1 MYIFAKVNFKN
12 DIKMASKFFNSIK
25 SAFVTEIPDE
35 NPTQVEATVAVPSPT
50 IVVSPTVQVP
60 GVIEGQVN
68 DDLLQKLCQV
78 MEDSNLPGPD
88 YLELKNVA
96 NNDDMKRTVPDEV
109 QRLMVAFITMKSSN
123 PEMTKE
129 RVIKSIDEYIG
140 MMENERKIGHEQLQ
154 CIWNERVDAQKVLV
168 ENAEKRIAELQKELQ
183 EQVAFV
189 QTKNN
194 EIAAASNECNINK
207 ANFDATVD
215 FLVKNLSDDKVK
227 LNQILN

>member
-1 MYIFAKVNFKN
+1 
-12 DIKMASKFFNSIK
+12 MASKFFNSIK

-35 NPTQVEATVAVPSPT
+35 NPAIDVNTSTPVSTPVSTPK
-50 IVVSPTVQVP
+50 IVMPASIQVP

-68 DDLLQKLCQV
+68 DELLQKLCQV

-96 NNDDMKRTVPDEV
+96 NNDDMKRTVPDEA

-123 PEMTKE
+123 PDMTKE
-129 RVIKSIDEYIG
+129 RVIKSIDEYVG
-140 MMENERKIGHEQLQ
+140 MMENERKTGHEQLQ
-154 CIWNERVDAQKVLV
+154 YIWNEKVDSQKILV

-183 EQVAFV
+183 EQIAFV
-189 QTKNN
+189 QSKNN

>member
-1 MYIFAKVNFKN
+1 
-12 DIKMASKFFNSIK
+12 MASKFFNSIK

-35 NPTQVEATVAVPSPT
+35 NPTQVETVVPSPK
-50 IVVSPTVQVP
+50 IVVAPTVQVP

-68 DDLLQKLCQV
+68 DELLQKLCQV

-109 QRLMVAFITMKSSN
+109 QRFMVAFITMKSSN
-123 PEMTKE
+123 PEMSKE

-154 CIWNERVDAQKVLV
+154 CIWNEKVDTQRVLV

-189 QTKNN
+189 QSKNN

-215 FLVKNLSDDKVK
+215 FLVKNLADDKVK

>member
-1 MYIFAKVNFKN
+1 
-12 DIKMASKFFNSIK
+12 MASKFFNSIK

-35 NPTQVEATVAVPSPT
+35 NPAQVETVAVTSPK
-50 IVVSPTVQVP
+50 IVVTPTVQVP

-78 MEDSNLPGPD
+78 MEDCNLPGPD

-109 QRLMVAFITMKSSN
+109 QRFMVAFITMKSSN
-123 PEMTKE
+123 PEMSKE

-140 MMENERKIGHEQLQ
+140 MMENERKTGHEQLQ
-154 CIWNERVDAQKVLV
+154 CIWNERVDTQRVLV
-168 ENAEKRIAELQKELQ
+168 ENAEKRIAELRKELQ
-183 EQVAFV
+183 EQIAFV
-189 QTKNN
+189 QNKNN